1 MAMSLEESIL
11 ATLILLTAMLYSSVG
26 HGGASGYLAAMALMG
41 LAPDVMRP
49 VALMLNILVASIAVV
64 KFCRVGAFSWKLFW
78 PFACTSVP
86 FAYLGGTMTLSGHI
100 YKPLVGMVLLFS
112 AWHIYR
118 TTKRVESVVTQRPPL
133 STLLSAGA
141 ALGFLSGL
149 TGVGG
154 GIFISPLLLYFR
166 WAEVRVIS
174 GISAAFILANSISG
188 LLGVGLVQHELPTA
202 FIYWAL
208 AAVVGAWIGA
218 EYGSKRL
225 SNATIRRFLGLVL
238 LIAGCK
244 MLVTGLMLN

>member
-1 MAMSLEESIL
+1 MSVEELIL
-11 ATLILLTAMLYSSVG
+11 TILILLTALLYSSVG

-49 VALMLNILVASIAVV
+49 VALMLNILVAGIAVV

-78 PFACTSVP
+78 PFAFTSVP

-100 YKPLVGMVLLFS
+100 YKPLVGVVLLFS
-112 AWHIYR
+112 AWHIYH
-118 TTKRVESVVTQRPPL
+118 TTKRVDSIIADRPPL
-133 STLLSAGA
+133 PTLLAAGA

-188 LLGVGLVQHELPTA
+188 LLGVGLVQHTLPAATL
-202 FIYWAL
+202 YWAL
-208 AAVVGAWIGA
+208 AAVVGGWIGA

-225 SNATIRRFLGLVL
+225 SNVSIRKFLALVL
-238 LIAGCK
+238 VIAGLK
-244 MLVTGLMLN
+244 LFVTGLLVS